1 VTERAGTASLGTPVV
16 TPTEMAAIDAAAPE
30 PTEVLIER
38 AGAAVARTARSLLGG
53 TYGRSVVVVAGKGNN
68 GNDGRA
74 AAARLGRAGARV
86 TVIDAIDAPAQFP
99 PCDLIID
106 AAFGTGLRGSWKAP
120 RMPADGSP
128 PVLAVDIPSG
138 VDGTT
143 GEVADTSEPLPA
155 AVTVTF
161 AAAKPGLLFAPGS
174 SLVGAISVAD
184 IGLDVSTA
192 TITLLDDAGVAANW
206 PQRGVS
212 DHKWNS
218 AVWAV
223 AGGPGMDGA
232 AALVC
237 AGAQRSGA
245 GYVRL
250 STPGVTP
257 DAATPAGRVPVEVV
271 RTALPTGGWWPLMAP
286 DVGRFGAVVVGNGL
300 GSGVDPGD
308 VAGIV
313 TACPVPVVV
322 DADGLRLL
330 AASGLV
336 HHGAL
341 GAHVVLTPH
350 DGEFAALSGHPPGS
364 DRIAATRALARST
377 GAVVLL
383 KGSTTVVA
391 APTGETLLSTSGDA
405 RLATAGTG
413 DVLAGMVASLCAQ
426 GVSPFHAAAMAAY
439 GHGRAAD
446 LGWAVGLVASDLPG
460 LVPAAVAAM
469 GVALPGAPPDTDDD
483 GQELTC

>member
-1 VTERAGTASLGTPVV
+1 MV

-271 RTALPTGGWWPLMAP
+271 RTALPTGG
-286 DVGRFGAVVVGNGL
+286 
-300 GSGVDPGD
+300 
-308 VAGIV
+308 
-313 TACPVPVVV
+313 
-322 DADGLRLL
+322 
-330 AASGLV
+330 
-336 HHGAL
+336 
-341 GAHVVLTPH
+341 
-350 DGEFAALSGHPPGS
+350 
-364 DRIAATRALARST
+364 
-377 GAVVLL
+377 
-383 KGSTTVVA
+383 
-391 APTGETLLSTSGDA
+391 
-405 RLATAGTG
+405 
-413 DVLAGMVASLCAQ
+413 
-426 GVSPFHAAAMAAY
+426 
-439 GHGRAAD
+439 
-446 LGWAVGLVASDLPG
+446 
-460 LVPAAVAAM
+460 
-469 GVALPGAPPDTDDD
+469 
-483 GQELTC
+483 